1 VPSGD
6 RSMGVVVSSRQPP
19 AVVRVRAGQAAQA
32 ELPRRSHQAV
42 AGPGEVRRRR
52 RSRSTTSAR
61 RCMSS
66 STGASRI
73 RQGTSRR
80 RTLPNCP
87 NPIAHPGSSSSSCP
101 AGAGLADQRWQPQ
114 LKSQSPQRLTS
125 QRKGEQVSA
134 SFRLHAAKNAQSATS
149 IPRDGIGLVLA
160 QRRCRPWVLG
170 YSCSARLDLRDRADS
185 GGVCVRGP
193 PNPLPSVAVGCG
205 RTAQLGQQ
213 STVRQ
218 LDTHANETRDAGRVD
233 ATNVTVAKRFMS
245 RLRLSCRRGTCI
257 RA

>member
-1 VPSGD
+1 
-6 RSMGVVVSSRQPP
+6 MGVVVSSRPPP
-19 AVVRVRAGQAAQA
+19 AAVRVPAGPVARA
-32 ELPRRSHQAV
+32 ELPRRSHQAA

-114 LKSQSPQRLTS
+114 LKTQSPRRLTS
-125 QRKGEQVSA
+125 QRKDVEFSA
-134 SFRLHAAKNAQSATS
+134 SFRLHAARNAESAKS
-149 IPRDGIGLVLA
+149 IPRDGIGFVLV
-160 QRRCRPWVLG
+160 QNRCPPWVLG
-170 YSCSARLDLRDRADS
+170 CRCSAHLDLRDRADTS
-185 GGVCVRGP
+185 GVCVRGP
-193 PNPLPSVAVGCG
+193 PNPLPSVAVGG
-205 RTAQLGQQ
+205 RTAQPGQQ

-233 ATNVTVAKRFMS
+233 ATNVTVAKRFMR
-245 RLRLSCRRGTCI
+245 RLGLSCRRGTGI